1 MTVLDRNQVSNSLRE
16 FKRRRDNLLHE
27 DAAEME
33 HHLRRF
39 VEFCDADELI
49 QRAIQNMAEMDIESW
64 WKKLEGEWF
73 RRGVESWVFPNS
85 PNEEM
90 GLRYALL
97 KDIAYG
103 KQNLHNFGNAIGVF
117 RSPDLQQ
124 RFLSLIA
131 RPFCEYLSD
140 RAAELANIPS
150 QEARALQAVPLNR
163 IPSEKE
169 IRIFL
174 SHRTPDKE
182 LVRRYLQVLTELGF
196 KPWFDVQDMP
206 AGTNLD
212 RGILQGFK
220 ESCAAVFFVTE
231 NFRDERFIED
241 EINYA
246 KMQKREKGEKF
257 AIITLRFDPNAA
269 IPDLLQQYTYF
280 DIHHEVDG
288 LYQIIRALP
297 IELGPLRW
305 KAKVV

>member
-49 QRAIQNMAEMDIESW
+49 QRAIQNMAEMDTESW

-103 KQNLHNFGNAIGVF
+103 KQNLHNFGDAIGVF

-182 LVRRYLQVLTELGF
+182 LVRRYLQVLSELGF

-220 ESCAAVFFVTE
+220 ESCAAVFLLPRILGMSDLSKTKLTTPKCKSARKGRSSQLSPCVSTRMQLSPICSSSIHTSISTTKWMACIRLFEHYQSNWDRFVG
-231 NFRDERFIED
+231 
-241 EINYA
+241 
-246 KMQKREKGEKF
+246 KQK
-257 AIITLRFDPNAA
+257 
-269 IPDLLQQYTYF
+269 
-280 DIHHEVDG
+280 
-288 LYQIIRALP
+288 
-297 IELGPLRW
+297 
-305 KAKVV
+305 